1 MTLDIHVNTT
11 DDFIYWGFHS
21 FRNLHRT
28 TVELGSLEEEEPLLE
43 QGAGLLVDVL
53 ADLIGELVGVLAG
66 GGDPHRARPVVVHV
80 GQLVGHA
87 LNKIG

>member
-1 MTLDIHVNTT
+1 M
-11 DDFIYWGFHS
+11 
-21 FRNLHRT
+21 
-28 TVELGSLEEEEPLLE
+28 
-43 QGAGLLVDVL
+43 DVL

-66 GGDPHRARPVVVHV
+66 GGDTHRARPVVVHV

>member
-1 MTLDIHVNTT
+1 MTLNIHVNTT
-11 DDFIYWGFHS
+11 DDFIYWGFHT

-28 TVELGSLEEEEPLLE
+28 VELGGLEEEEPLLE

-53 ADLIGELVGVLAG
+53 ADLVGELVGVLAG
-66 GGDPHRARPVVVHV
+66 GGDTHRARPVVVHV